1 MLCVTQQKGDLVLPL
16 PNASLKHA
24 SMEALFLVET
34 NADANVSL
42 HGQEKIV
49 KFAIVHVSMEES

>member
-1 MLCVTQQKGDLVLPL
+1 MPCVMKQKGDLVLPL
-16 PNASLKHA
+16 PNASLKRV

-42 HGQEKIV
+42 RGQEKIV
-49 KFAIVHVSMEES
+49 KFAIAHVSMEES